1 MEKIVLTKEHITKL
15 ISVIK
20 EQDELQVED
29 NTVEVTPE
37 EIYKLLPVIDYNLN
51 ALSKL
56 RKYKD
61 KDIIVKGN
69 FDISDKPIKS
79 LGPIIRIEGSLNM
92 SQTEIA
98 SIENV
103 IVTGRVTDW
112 GSERAKIKERRR
124 VAALRAEAE
133 SRREDGDWDIENGD
147 PVGLVAQA
155 VFQYLQREEPD
166 EIQSE
171 EDSERLRNLQER
183 RGNIYYDQEQGNDSQ
198 ELQDELDSIDAEI
211 EEIEEKIDVYSLIPS
226 RYNFYRSMSRFEIY
240 DGALSGREYVAGTTS
255 EAESAALEYAQE
267 YIDEN
272 GPTAFNEHFWQD
284 HLDEEGILDHFRD
297 VYEND
302 VRDNPDIY
310 FEEDDFEL
318 TSEQEERKEQ
328 LENYIEEMESML
340 SDLEEEQ
347 RNLEDYDSDE
357 YYDLDEKIQ
366 EVQSNIETAQT
377 ELDGIEP
384 DTEPTDEMIDNKV
397 DDFLEDVKY
406 DYKAKLDE
414 FGMDVSDWIDKDS
427 LAQAFVDQDG
437 IGIMNSYDG
446 TYDTVNIDDE
456 TYVVMRLD

>member
-15 ISVIK
+15 INVIK
-20 EQDELQVED
+20 EQDEQQVED

-56 RKYKD
+56 KKYKD

-69 FDISDKPIKS
+69 FNISDKPIKS

-92 SQTEIA
+92 SETDIA

-112 GSERAKIKERRR
+112 GSERAKIKERKR
-124 VAALRAEAE
+124 VAALRAEAQ

-147 PVGLVAQA
+147 PVGLAAQA
-155 VFQYLQREEPD
+155 VFQYLQENDGDEVQTEVEVDRVRE
-166 EIQSE
+166 
-171 EDSERLRNLQER
+171 LKER

-226 RYNFYRSMSRFEIY
+226 RYNFYGSMSRFEIY
-240 DGALSGREYVAGTTS
+240 DGALSGREYVVGTTS

-272 GPTAFNEHFWQD
+272 GPTAFREDFWQN
-284 HLDEEGILDHFRD
+284 HLDEDAILDYFRD
-297 VYEND
+297 FYEND
-302 VRDNPDIY
+302 IRDNPEIY
-310 FEEDDFEL
+310 FDDDDFEL
-318 TSEQEERKEQ
+318 TSEQEDRKEE

-340 SDLEEEQ
+340 SDLEEKQ
-347 RNLEDYDSDE
+347 RNLEDSDSDE

-397 DDFLEDVKY
+397 EDFLEDVKY

-414 FGMDVSDWIDKDS
+414 FGMDVSDWIDKDA
-427 LAQAFVDQDG
+427 LAQALVDEDG
-437 IGIMNSYDG
+437 LGILNGYDG
-446 TYDTVNIDDE
+446 TYDTVSIDDE